1 LPDDILNFFFTHLSE
16 FNNEIIHFVIS
27 LDVCGW
33 DPTFILTLNIKAK
46 EEGHEVFFRSI
57 MDGFM
62 DWQYI
67 YLYLSL
73 LTYAVVAMLVAT
85 TEAGL
90 PEGLVEQCI
99 AGLEQAAIS

>member
-16 FNNEIIHFVIS
+16 FNSEIIHFVIS